1 MYSKAAPKHMEVVRT
16 HTLGDE
22 GALRL
27 IVWTGVAEDERAAR
41 DRLWLTQTP
50 TEGSGL
56 KMSRRRRS
64 LADLLTHK
72 KL

>member
-1 MYSKAAPKHMEVVRT
+1 MYGKATPKLVELVRA
-16 HTLGDE
+16 HTFEDE
-22 GALRL
+22 RVLRL
-27 IVWTGVAEDERAAR
+27 LVWTGVAEDERPAR

-56 KMSRRRRS
+56 KMSRRCL

-72 KL
+72 L